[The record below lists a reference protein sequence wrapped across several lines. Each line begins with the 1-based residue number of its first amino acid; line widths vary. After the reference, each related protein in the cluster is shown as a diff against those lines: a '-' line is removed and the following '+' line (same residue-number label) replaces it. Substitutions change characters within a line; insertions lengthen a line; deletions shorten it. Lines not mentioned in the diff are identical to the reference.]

1 MRMARHCSEA
11 RTHNANL
18 SSSAVTVGLKL
29 ETRSVP
35 TTSIPTWRIERQG
48 REALLRLSGDW
59 LVREAGLRAVEEL
72 RRAVA
77 EVRGCERLRFETT
90 TLTRWDSSLVA
101 FVRTLQAPADPA
113 RRSLE
118 VDLSGLPNA
127 LRRLLALAQADHDLG
142 SPSDLPQKSSML
154 ECIGAGVMGAW
165 AQLVVSAELIGTTV
179 LSLIP
184 ALRGRLRVRLVDVIA
199 LMQEAGAGALS
210 IVAVVN
216 SLVGAILAFV
226 GAVQLQRFGAGIY
239 VANLIGVAVIR
250 EMAPIMT
257 AIVMA
262 GRTGGAYAAQIAT
275 MEGNEEIDAL
285 RTFGIP
291 PYQYLVLPRITALV
305 AMMPLLYFY
314 ACLVGLAGGLLVS
327 STMLSM
333 SPTVFLGQLR
343 ASVLPTEFYIGLTKS
358 ICFGAFIA
366 LESCRVGLSAGRSA
380 ADVGRAATGAVVVS
394 IIGIIALDAVFAA
407 CTNVLG
413 I

>member
-1 MRMARHCSEA
+1 M
-11 RTHNANL
+11 
-18 SSSAVTVGLKL
+18 
-29 ETRSVP
+29 
-35 TTSIPTWRIERQG
+35 PTWQIERQG

-59 LVREAGLRAVEEL
+59 LVRESGLRAVDEL
-72 RRAVA
+72 RHVVD
-77 EVRGCERLRFETT
+77 EVRGCERLRFETS

-101 FVRTLQAPADPA
+101 FVRTLQAPADPT
-113 RRSLE
+113 RRSVD
-118 VDLSGLPNA
+118 VDLSGLPEA
-127 LRRLLALAQADHDLG
+127 LRRLLALAQADHGLRSPGDL
-142 SPSDLPQKSSML
+142 QQRSSML
-154 ECIGAGVMGAW
+154 ERIGAGVIGAW
-165 AQLVVSAELIGTTV
+165 AQLVASAELIGTTV

-314 ACLVGLAGGLLVS
+314 ACLVGLVGGLLVS
-327 STMLSM
+327 
-333 SPTVFLGQLR
+333 Q
-343 ASVLPTEFYIGLTKS
+343 VLTLYTTPVVYLFFDRLAQRLQTFRIGNPMHEHEP
-358 ICFGAFIA
+358 APA
-366 LESCRVGLSAGRSA
+366 EQP
-380 ADVGRAATGAVVVS
+380 
-394 IIGIIALDAVFAA
+394 
-407 CTNVLG
+407 
-413 I
+413 